1 MIVEVVS
8 SSQPDVVVD
17 TVNVVI
23 WRHFSSNVFIK
34 KNICIS
40 IAGVVFMVVIHRMSQ
55 TKRGHLSFLLVTI
68 VCIYKI

>member
-40 IAGVVFMVVIHRMSQ
+40 IAGVVFMVVIHIRK
-55 TKRGHLSFLLVTI
+55 TL
-68 VCIYKI
+68 